1 MRWIQVWLAAM
12 VTAAVLVG
20 TAGDAQAVVRA
31 GVDVRWLPVAIEET
45 KLEEV
50 ELGGSQRQLES
61 LGAGARLMLGFD
73 AFAIGAKVN
82 FARHTFADPELSYT
96 QVDANLHARF
106 MIPTTRLAIYAEAG
120 PSIALDLAS
129 TGYNAGIGAEVDVL
143 GWPVLDL
150 NLGIGAQYARVPVNA
165 GPGEERINEGL
176 RAIVYVGFDFSI

>member
-1 MRWIQVWLAAM
+1 MRWIQVWLATV
-12 VTAAVLVG
+12 VTTAVLVG
-20 TAGDAQAVVRA
+20 SVTDAQAVVRA
-31 GVDVRWLPVAIEET
+31 GVDVRWMPVALEDT

-82 FARHTFADPELSYT
+82 IARHTFADPDLSYT
-96 QVDANLHARF
+96 QVDTNLQARF
-106 MIPTTRLAIYAEAG
+106 ILPSTRLALYVEAG

-143 GWPVLDL
+143 GWPLVDL

-165 GPGEERINEGL
+165 GPGLERINEGL
-176 RAIVYVGFDFSI
+176 RAIVYVGFDFSM